1 MRVKLAPN
9 SSHCGKNGFFVTPE
23 NEAYLKINVVS
34 VPEKGRANKELLSY
48 LAKALKIAK
57 TDMEIISGELDRCKK
72 ILIKTNKENAVE
84 NIRRW
89 TEEA

>member
-1 MRVKLAPN
+1 MRVRLTPN
-9 SSHCGKNGFFVTPE
+9 SSCCKKNGFFVTPE

-34 VPEKGRANKELLSY
+34 VPEKGKANKELISY

-57 TDMEIISGELDRCKK
+57 TDMEIISGALDRCKK
-72 ILIKTNKENAVE
+72 VLIKTNRENAAE
-84 NIRRW
+84 DIRRW